1 MDKGAA
7 IGVFQSLSSVIRLDV
22 FRLLMKKG
30 PEGMVAGEIS
40 AALGIPPTNLSFH
53 LKTLTHVGLLEV
65 EQEGRYQRYRA
76 DMALMMDLVAYLT
89 DECCS
94 GHPEQCVDV
103 SMPRRGSSLLA
114 KRSS

>member
-1 MDKGAA
+1 MATEA
-7 IGVFQSLSSVIRLDV
+7 FQSLSSVIRLDV
-22 FRLLMKKG
+22 FRLLMKTG

-40 AALGIPPTNLSFH
+40 ATLGIPPTNLSFH
-53 LKTLTHVGLLEV
+53 LKTLTQVGLLDV
-65 EQEGRYQRYRA
+65 EQEGRFQRYRA

-103 SMPRRGSSLLA
+103 SMPKRGSSPLA
-114 KRSS
+114 RRSS

>member
-1 MDKGAA
+1 MDKDAA

-40 AALGIPPTNLSFH
+40 AILGIPPTNLSFH
-53 LKTLTHVGLLEV
+53 LKTLTHVRLLEV

-76 DMALMMDLVAYLT
+76 DMSLMMDLVAYLT

-103 SMPRRGSSLLA
+103 SMPRRGSSPLA
-114 KRSS
+114 RRSS

>member
-1 MDKGAA
+1 MDKDAA
-7 IGVFQSLSSVIRLDV
+7 IGVFQSLSSAIRLDV

-53 LKTLTHVGLLEV
+53 LKTLTHAGLLEV

-103 SMPRRGSSLLA
+103 SVPRRGSSLLA
-114 KRSS
+114 TRSS